1 MARLFSGVTEAICAP
16 MNEVDDFN
24 RRMRDPAAKGQ

>member
-1 MARLFSGVTEAICAP
+1 VTEAICAP